1 MALYGIDIFLMSFW
15 ATSIFVLKHNQQFS
29 VSMIFGERGHELKKT
44 ISKEISIQSLNK
56 NISNPKS

>member
-1 MALYGIDIFLMSFW
+1 
-15 ATSIFVLKHNQQFS
+15 
-29 VSMIFGERGHELKKT
+29 MIFGERGHELKKT